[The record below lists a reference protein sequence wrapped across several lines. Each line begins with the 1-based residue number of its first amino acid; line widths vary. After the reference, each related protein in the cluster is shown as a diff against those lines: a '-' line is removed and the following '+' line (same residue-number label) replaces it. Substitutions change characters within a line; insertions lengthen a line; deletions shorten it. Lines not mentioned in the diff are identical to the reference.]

1 MLKKSRYANNGHT
14 STCQRAMNYAEDR
27 LDRRAAG
34 STIGADLDAA
44 HAALREAGDALLLH
58 AGAAINSTVVD
69 AGTQHASFDVSSPE
83 IIGILQQLRSAH
95 ELCGRSL
102 RDRGLCRQASYHYGL
117 AWSCD
122 PTSSTGAG
130 DYAQMADLAGYPEV
144 GILSLLYFRVGGG
157 EQLDRTMPI
166 RVELEAALRRRRRR
180 HGPTARGS
188 TTASST
194 GNEDSTTCT
203 ASSTDNEDHC
213 GCHHPQCGSSPCHV
227 VLPTSGNSPL
237 LAELLSDL
245 DEIAQLDN
253 APSSS
258 GRTTTATAA
267 DILEGLSRA
276 ARAEKQS
283 RRNGR
288 NNSNGRNSSNGN
300 DNGNADGSTT
310 SSSSRSTT
318 DQSSFLPPLDAMPPN
333 LCFWEEQASFP
344 PLLQIL
350 LLKLLYAS
358 SAGGPFLRL
367 ACSAVPHLAVR
378 MPPSSPLGQRL
389 ARDNKSHLAYYVLI
403 RAVVLGERVKKHR
416 RGTAGGVPYH
426 VPVWDVVHG
435 VDQRDGVVAKVV
447 EGAGAPA
454 SASAEVAMT
463 ASSFSRRIQALL
475 DDLTAT
481 STTDRS
487 ACTLPPTSHVLPSCL
502 PAATSHPP
510 LFVLGDSH
518 CLSIA
523 WQTIKIDNPAR
534 RSEPPMLRTLVP
546 YPATGIKAWHTRDQT
561 QFFTHHNL
569 RTSLQRLPPG
579 CRTVLLSAGEIDCRE
594 GIGGEKLSGYN
605 ASCDDRVRNTV
616 REYVRA
622 ATRLATE
629 HNLQILLLPVA
640 PHAFRNAKKGK
651 AAGRDQRRERILLWN
666 DLLRDECATS
676 GGAGNGIYLLDYEG
690 DLRSPDEISPV
701 GFVLNR
707 AFNADYTHLNSA
719 FLGHLEAALG
729 RCIEEYGCRIELI

>member
-1 MLKKSRYANNGHT
+1 
-14 STCQRAMNYAEDR
+14 MNYAEDR

-69 AGTQHASFDVSSPE
+69 TGTQHASFDVSSPE
-83 IIGILQQLRSAH
+83 ITSILQQLRSAH

-166 RVELEAALRRRRRR
+166 RVELEAALRRRRR

-194 GNEDSTTCT
+194 SNV
-203 ASSTDNEDHC
+203 DHC

-227 VLPTSGNSPL
+227 VLPTGSSNSPL

-245 DEIAQLDN
+245 DEVAQLDT
-253 APSSS
+253 ASASSPDCAA
-258 GRTTTATAA
+258 TATATAA

-288 NNSNGRNSSNGN
+288 NSSNDN
-300 DNGNADGSTT
+300 ANGNADGSTT

-318 DQSSFLPPLDAMPPN
+318 DQSSFLPPLDVMPPN
-333 LCFWEEQASFP
+333 LRFWEEQASFP

-389 ARDNKSHLAYYVLI
+389 ARANKSHLAYYVLI

-435 VDQRDGVVAKVV
+435 VDQRDVVVAKVV

-454 SASAEVAMT
+454 SASAEMAMT

-475 DDLTAT
+475 EDLTAT

-622 ATRLATE
+622 AIQLAAE

-666 DLLRDECATS
+666 DLLREECATS
-676 GGAGNGIYLLDYEG
+676 GGTGNEIYLLDYER
-690 DLRSPDEISPV
+690 DLRSPDESSPV

-729 RCIEEYGCRIELI
+729 RCIEECGCRIELI